1 MNCINRRIVSL
12 LMAALLAFGLTPLSA
27 FAAEPVDTPTFD
39 SDTAEEQGGD
49 PALTEP
55 ETIYTLHLTH
65 IFRFQLSGKN
75 VSVQASEDISLTGA
89 DFEDGVCNLSRF
101 AYDVEQLTVTK
112 ADAVR
117 LEDFDG
123 NGVHRYGAQ
132 IVYAVSSGWQVV
144 RRADAEGKETLLR
157 EVFCGKLEDYAFV
170 PANVVRI
177 KLSYKYSN
185 TGGLAGID
193 AAAPETVEMTPEEQA
208 DGTYKVTW
216 ALPTVEGFRIVLDPS
231 ELNKYVKNPP
241 KGTETPA
248 ELETALERGDF
259 DVDIDH
265 HTIYYYQEQSGQET
279 HPSYQNRYS
288 TEYNQAW
295 NAARWLEVTG
305 EAGYYAQAVS
315 GNDAL
320 PIVSGPGA
328 NPLVNPRLEV
338 TLTEAQ
344 LASAMAGDGL
354 DITVYYR
361 RNAAWY
367 TVNHWV
373 PKTLSGLMDFT
384 GWETK
389 TEGGV
394 EYVRLDQETFQGRVG
409 ALTRA
414 AAKTDGLYEELEA
427 IGFSQK
433 LIENSDITNAATVVD
448 IYYKAADSYR
458 VIFDTDYTYIPRQQ
472 VALGSPVNFTGIT
485 EPKRTGYTFAGWRY
499 LKKNAAPNPDG
510 SYADDQYSEL
520 DKTNP
525 ALTVDTTL
533 IAKAKLQ
540 DTGGVL
546 ALHLYPKWEP
556 ATTQV
561 RVILWTE
568 DLTGT
573 DDVQAIATGGNSTV
587 EGSYYAQKYAG
598 YQGEPVTH
606 APQLGTADPHYSN
619 VGSFTITLD
628 TDSSLLNSGA
638 LLDTIQ
644 SQVTEK
650 FKEVMGQEN
659 GVDVD
664 QFYAQKDFEILH
676 EESNG
681 ANSAAATASGDGK
694 TIIYVYFTR
703 NIYTLKFRYYGSMW
717 GQGWGSDY
725 YVAIRTDGFSK
736 DGAGQCVV
744 DGELNFAYGGGNIKK
759 AATVTSHD
767 QMPVPQ
773 TITIKAKYGADL
785 RNVWPVSRPDEYV
798 MVEGENGPDVEAAVI
813 SWAVTD
819 GKYREDAKNGTNHAN
834 EYTIMGV
841 YASMGSEIIAKPES
855 PAVTHHLV
863 AYWCYNSDR
872 SYYRYTHCY
881 EVPGLDVTGA
891 QKVGVFNNDTS
902 NPQNFLYLVPTDAV
916 SIARYEFTDLMQ
928 VSYQNGTIT
937 YNDPNGAYYAVRQ
950 YTKDGVTRYYAVA
963 RQVTAVSTNSIEKQ
977 TPSAR
982 LHMTRV
988 NDTPE
993 HSTQYGDGAG
1003 RPGNRV
1009 GTADAP
1015 YDLYFYYDR
1024 ERYTITYMVPSD
1036 NITTAA
1042 EVTLGT
1048 ISLPYGA
1055 LVTQEKYGFALDY
1068 TDTNQ
1073 TKTGSGANKYP
1084 WTVSGSA
1091 VSVCPD
1097 RSERGTAVWKF
1108 KGWGLG
1114 PAGLNMQWTMPEES
1128 EAQGQADDAFAIAA
1142 NLRLYAIWETPTY
1155 TVTFHLNGG
1164 TAGKE
1169 QVEARIPANTRYSA
1183 SGSIPRPLRE
1193 GYTLAGWYLADEN
1206 GIVTEPQTAFDFD
1219 QTITENKHVA
1229 AVWTAVSTERFDYT
1243 VYDVAKTLR
1252 DADKGKYNATVQI
1265 SNGQIVTAGGE
1276 TYFVLEKDSQ
1286 KDQVFLAGSVLN
1298 LPASMHTGYVPRQTN
1313 QTLTMGA
1320 ASDTYNVI
1328 FFYEPITTGQHT
1340 VSFVLAGT
1348 ETGAKEVVKSFTVN
1362 ADQIVVTPRSVFL
1375 KELPGYALV
1384 NPNGGG
1390 YEQVSAGQNLKWIDA
1405 NGTAK
1410 DMATLKGDAIPQ
1422 TVTYLVEP
1430 IEYKITYQN
1439 APGSPAAAD
1448 AALTAVHNPATYT
1461 VKDNFTAM
1469 NPAHVYD
1476 SSKWYQFSHW
1486 SLGGNTTTTGGGT
1499 FSTLT
1504 VDAGTTGDLVFV
1516 ANWMEVTDTGNLT
1529 VSKTVAGS
1537 AGETNRDFH
1546 FTVTLNTTTVSGTF
1560 GDMTFTNGV
1569 ASFTLKH
1576 GESRTVTGLPVGI
1589 TYAVTETEANQ
1600 NGYSTTAAGDTG
1612 TITNGVTATA
1622 AFTNTKTSSGGG
1634 SSGGS
1639 IHYFLHYETGGGEKY
1654 KDERYIKNTLVQLEK
1669 VPVRTGYKFTGW
1681 YADAGLT
1688 ERITEIRMTGSRTV
1702 YAGWERTGIPD
1713 WLNGKDHFAYV
1724 VGYPDGTVRPLTDI
1738 SRAEVVTIFFRL
1750 LNEDIRKEN
1759 LTTSNSF
1766 SDVNEDMWFNTAVS
1780 TMEKLGIVKGRAPN
1794 LFDPNAPITRA
1805 EFAVICTRF
1814 DSAQPSGGG
1823 SFTDISGCWA
1833 EAEIK
1838 CAAALGWI
1846 EGYPDGTFRPANHIT
1861 RAEAITLINRMLGRL
1876 PGDENDLLDGMKVWP
1891 DNQPGAWYYL
1901 AVQEATN
1908 SHEFSRKDEQ
1918 YEHWT
1923 KLITTPD

>member
-241 KGTETPA
+241 NGTETPA

-328 NPLVNPRLEV
+328 NPLVNPQLEV

-354 DITVYYR
+354 GITVYYR

-373 PKTLSGLMDFT
+373 PKTLSGLTDFT

-394 EYVRLDQETFQGRVG
+394 EYVRLDQEPLQGRVG

-485 EPKRTGYTFAGWRY
+485 EPKRIGYTFAGWRY

-664 QFYAQKDFEILH
+664 QFYAQKNFEILH

-694 TIIYVYFTR
+694 TMIYVYFTR
-703 NIYTLKFRYYGSMW
+703 NIYTLKFHYYGSMW
-717 GQGWGSDY
+717 DTQTPPTWGSDY
-725 YVAIRTDGFSK
+725 YVATNTNGYSIG
-736 DGAGQCVV
+736 GAEACVK
-744 DGELNFAYGGGNIKK
+744 DGELDFSYNQNGNQKK

-773 TITIKAKYGADL
+773 AITIKAKYGADL
-785 RNVWPVSRPDEYV
+785 RDVWPASRTEEHV
-798 MVEGENGPDVEAAVI
+798 MAESQDTAFI

-819 GKYREDAKNGTNHAN
+819 GKYRDDVRAGSASHS
-834 EYTIMGV
+834 YTILGT
-841 YASMGSEIIAKPES
+841 YASMSSEIVAEPGN
-855 PAVTHHLV
+855 PDVTHHLV
-863 AYWCYNSDR
+863 AYWNSSTL

-881 EVPGLDVTGA
+881 EAPGLDV
-891 QKVGVFNNDTS
+891 NDAGIQRAS
-902 NPQNFLYLVPTDAV
+902 IYNDDVPDPRNILYLVPIDNEA
-916 SIARYEFTDLMQ
+916 IARYEFTDLMR
-928 VSYQNGTIT
+928 VSYQNGAIT

-950 YTKDGVTRYYAVA
+950 YTAGGTTRYYAVA
-963 RQVTAVSTNSIEKQ
+963 RQVTVVSTNSIQ
-977 TPSAR
+977 RQSPSTR

-988 NDTPE
+988 NGNPD
-993 HSTQYGDGAG
+993 HSTRYGDGAG
-1003 RPGNRV
+1003 LSDNRV
-1009 GTADAP
+1009 GTAGAP

-1024 ERYTITYMVPSD
+1024 DRYTITYMVPSD

-1048 ISLPYGA
+1048 VTLPYGA

-1073 TKTGSGANKYP
+1073 TKTGSGAYKYP

-1298 LPASMHTGYVPRQTN
+1298 LTAKMHTGYVPQQTN

-1320 ASDTYNVI
+1320 ANDTYNVI
-1328 FFYEPITTGQHT
+1328 FCYEPVIPGQHT
-1340 VSFVLAGT
+1340 VNFVLAGT
-1348 ETGAKEVVKSFTVN
+1348 EQGTPETVKTFTVN
-1362 ADQIVVTPRSVFL
+1362 ADQTVVTPQSAAV
-1375 KELPGYALV
+1375 KELVSQGYALV
-1384 NPNGGG
+1384 NPNGSG
-1390 YEQVSAGQNLKWIDA
+1390 YERVTDGERLKWIDA
-1405 NGTAK
+1405 DGTAK

-1430 IEYKITYQN
+1430 IEYKIAYQN

-1448 AALTAVHNPATYT
+1448 TALTAANNPAAYT
-1461 VKDNFTAM
+1461 VKDTFTAV
-1469 NPAHVYD
+1469 NPALVYD
-1476 SSKWYQFSHW
+1476 NGKWYQFSHW
-1486 SLGGNTTTTGGGT
+1486 SLGSGTTVTDHGNA
-1499 FSTLT
+1499 FPTLT
-1504 VDAGTTGDLVFV
+1504 VDAGTIGNLIFI
-1516 ANWMEVTDTGNLT
+1516 ANWTEMTDTGGLT

-1537 AGETNRDFH
+1537 AGETDRDFH
-1546 FTVTLNTTTVSGTF
+1546 FTVTLNNTAVSGIF
-1560 GDMTFTNGV
+1560 GDMTFTNSV

-1576 GESRTVTGLPVGI
+1576 GENKTASSLPAGI
-1589 TYAVTETEANQ
+1589 TYTVTELEANQ
-1600 NGYSTTAAGDTG
+1600 NGYTTTAAGDTG
-1612 TITNGVTATA
+1612 TITNGVTVAA
-1622 AFTNTKTSSGGG
+1622 AFTNTKASSGGSGESGGGSSSGGSGSSGSGGG
-1634 SSGGS
+1634 SSGG
-1639 IHYFLHYETGGGEKY
+1639 
-1654 KDERYIKNTLVQLEK
+1654 NPAC
-1669 VPVRTGYKFTGW
+1669 VP
-1681 YADAGLT
+1681 
-1688 ERITEIRMTGSRTV
+1688 E
-1702 YAGWERTGIPD
+1702 
-1713 WLNGKDHFAYV
+1713 WLNGKDHLAYV
-1724 VGYPDGTVRPLTDI
+1724 AGYTDGTVRPLNNI
-1738 SRAEVVTIFFRL
+1738 SRAETAVIFFRL
-1750 LNEDIRKEN
+1750 LNEDIRAEN
-1759 LTTSNSF
+1759 LTDSNSF
-1766 SDVNEDMWFNTAVS
+1766 ADVNKDMWCNTAIS
-1780 TMEKLGIVKGRAPN
+1780 TMAKLGIVKGRGPDH
-1794 LFDPNAPITRA
+1794 FDPNAPITRA
-1805 EFAVICTRF
+1805 EFAVICARF
-1814 DSAQPSGGG
+1814 DSSQPHGSE

-1833 EAEIK
+1833 EAEIRR
-1838 CAAALGWI
+1838 AAALGWI
-1846 EGYPDGTFRPANHIT
+1846 KGYTDGTFRPANHIT

-1876 PGDENDLLDGMKVWP
+1876 PEDEADLLDGMKVWP
-1891 DNQPGAWYYL
+1891 DNRPGAWYYL

-1908 SHEFSRKDEQ
+1908 SHEFSRKDGLYEQ
-1918 YEHWT
+1918 WT